1 MDHVN
6 LLGPSLAH
14 IANHKAGI
22 MRKGTICVTCVQS
35 PDAFEVLINESR
47 RVSAPLK
54 VATEGQTSSVI
65 TALPTIAHRANTAI
79 AVQVVRNLL
88 QGGYGYQAARP
99 FDEQDMNRGL
109 ETCRSLG
116 SFRAISRS
124 PHYFFLDTAHNT
136 LSLPVALDWFD
147 GRTSSLDQQSVTMI
161 ACHDSPQSANRSPG
175 ILPTA
180 SQY

>member
-22 MRKGTICVTCVQS
+22 MRKGTICVTCEQS

-47 RVSAPLK
+47 KLSAPLE
-54 VATEGQTSSVI
+54 VATDGETTGVI
-65 TALPTIAHRANTAI
+65 AALPTIAHRTNTAI

-88 QGGYGYQAARP
+88 QGRDSNQAVGP
-99 FDEQDMNRGL
+99 FDEQDVIRGL
-109 ETCRSLG
+109 KAYTSLG
-116 SFRAISRS
+116 SFREISRS
-124 PHYFFLDTAHNT
+124 PHHFFLDTAHNT

-147 GRTSSLDQQSVTMI
+147 
-161 ACHDSPQSANRSPG
+161 
-175 ILPTA
+175 
-180 SQY
+180 

>member
-22 MRKGTICVTCVQS
+22 MRKGTICVTCEQS

-47 RVSAPLK
+47 KLSAPLE
-54 VATEGQTSSVI
+54 VATEGLASSVI
-65 TALPTIAHRANTAI
+65 KELPTVAHRTNTAI
-79 AVQVVRNLL
+79 AFQVVQNVL
-88 QGGYGYQAARP
+88 QGREGYQAVTP
-99 FDEQDMNRGL
+99 FDEQDLIRGL
-109 ETCRSLG
+109 KMCRSLG
-116 SFRAISRS
+116 SFREVSRS

-147 GRTSSLDQQSVTMI
+147 ERAASLDQQ
-161 ACHDSPQSANRSPG
+161 
-175 ILPTA
+175 
-180 SQY
+180 

>member
-22 MRKGTICVTCVQS
+22 MRRGTICVTCEQS

-47 RVSAPLK
+47 KLSAPLEI
-54 VATEGQTSSVI
+54 ATEGLASSVI
-65 TALPTIAHRANTAI
+65 KELPTVAHRTNTAI

-88 QGGYGYQAARP
+88 QGRYDDQATRP
-99 FDEQDMNRGL
+99 FDEQDVIRGL
-109 ETCRSLG
+109 KMCRSLG
-116 SFRAISRS
+116 SFREISRS

-147 GRTSSLDQQSVTMI
+147 ERAVSFDQQ
-161 ACHDSPQSANRSPG
+161 
-175 ILPTA
+175 
-180 SQY
+180 

>member
-22 MRKGTICVTCVQS
+22 MRKGTICVTCEQS

-47 RVSAPLK
+47 RVSAPLEV
-54 VATEGQTSSVI
+54 VAEDQTCSVI
-65 TALPTIAHRANTAI
+65 KELPTVAYRPNAAI
-79 AVQVVRNLL
+79 AVEVVRNVL
-88 QGGYGYQAARP
+88 QGRGGHQAARS
-99 FDEQDMNRGL
+99 FDEQDMIRGL
-109 ETCRSLG
+109 KTCRSLG
-116 SFRAISRS
+116 SFREISRS

-147 GRTSSLDQQSVTMI
+147 ERALTLDQQSVTI
-161 ACHDSPQSANRSPG
+161 TACHDCSVR
-175 ILPTA
+175 
-180 SQY
+180 